1 MLNKIKSF
9 AKEILVFVVTLIIIS
24 NAISYYKSS
33 DLKKDSLDIKSLTLI
48 DGSIYNIPK
57 NKAILV
63 HFWGT
68 WCPVCKLEAS
78 NIDAIS
84 KSNEVVTIA
93 VDSKDNENIKK
104 YLKDNNVNFKVH
116 NDTQSK
122 IANNYNIAVYPTS
135 FIYNKDGKLVFTE
148 VGYSS
153 TLGLK
158 LRMWWANL

>member
-84 KSNEVVTIA
+84 KSYEVITIA

-104 YLKDNNVNFKVH
+104 YLKNNNVNFKVH

-122 IANNYNIAVYPTS
+122 IANSYNIAVYPTS
-135 FIYNKDGKLVFTE
+135 FIYDKNGKLVFTE

>member
-33 DLKKDSLDIKSLTLI
+33 DLNKDSLDIKTLTLI
-48 DGSIYNIPK
+48 DGSTYNIPK

-84 KSNEVVTIA
+84 KSYEVITIA

-122 IANNYNIAVYPTS
+122 IANNYNISVYPTS
-135 FIYNKDGKLVFTE
+135 FIYDKNGKLVFTE

>member
-48 DGSIYNIPK
+48 DGSTYNIPK

-84 KSNEVVTIA
+84 KSYEVITIA

-104 YLKDNNVNFKVH
+104 YLEDNNVNFKVH

-122 IANNYNIAVYPTS
+122 IANSYNIAVYPTS
-135 FIYNKDGKLVFTE
+135 FIYDKNGKLIFTE
-148 VGYSS
+148 VGYTS

>member
-24 NAISYYKSS
+24 NAISYYKSN
-33 DLKKDSLDIKSLTLI
+33 DLKKDSLDIKTLTLI
-48 DGSIYNIPK
+48 DGSTYNIPK

-84 KSNEVVTIA
+84 KSYEVITIA

-135 FIYNKDGKLVFTE
+135 FIYDKNGKLVFTE